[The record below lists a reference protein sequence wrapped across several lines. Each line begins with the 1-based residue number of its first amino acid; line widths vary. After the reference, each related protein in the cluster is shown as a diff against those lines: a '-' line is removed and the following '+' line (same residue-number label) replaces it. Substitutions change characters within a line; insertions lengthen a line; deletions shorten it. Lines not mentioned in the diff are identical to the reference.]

1 MNVENGGNITAEN
14 NRTYIDAE
22 TWFDILFGWLAALSV
37 LIAAAALEI
46 IL

>member
-1 MNVENGGNITAEN
+1 MNVENNGNVTAEN
-14 NRTYIDAE
+14 NPTYSDAE
-22 TWFDILFGWLAALSV
+22 TWFHILFGWLAALSV